1 MNTVKPSPQTCELL
15 SALADGE
22 LRRDEI
28 AEALDGCQQDGTALV
43 SWNVYNLIGEVLR
56 APAPSVRGADMAFLD
71 RLNQRLA
78 LEPAATVVRQV
89 VPGLTTCA
97 GAQLADDLNQQ
108 RRDSANDGTFRW
120 KLVAGFASLTA
131 VAAIAWNTSGLL
143 ASPNAVQL
151 AQGAVQQQVLVA
163 SPQGPVVRDARLEE
177 LLAAHRQ
184 LGGASALQVPSGFL
198 RNATFEI
205 PQNADR

>member
-22 LRRDEI
+22 LGRDEI
-28 AEALDGCQQDGTALV
+28 TAALDGCRQDGAAL
-43 SWNVYNLIGEVLR
+43 SNWNAYNLIGEVLR

-71 RLNQRLA
+71 RLNQRLQ
-78 LEPAATVVRQV
+78 LEPAATAVRQV
-89 VPGLTTCA
+89 LPDLTAYNGARLAA
-97 GAQLADDLNQQ
+97 GLNQQ
-108 RRDSANDGTFRW
+108 RGDAANDGNFRW

-143 ASPNAVQL
+143 VSPNAAQL
-151 AQGAVQQQVLVA
+151 AQSAVQQQVLVA

-184 LGGASALQVPSGFL
+184 LGGTSALQVPSGFL
-198 RNATFEI
+198 RNATFET